1 MHELEFL
8 PAWYPQTR
16 RRRRLVFLQ
25 GWLTVVLVLGMGAY
39 LALAD
44 RNITNDERAVASLRD
59 QLRQS
64 DTQLVEMDKLDALRR
79 QLSVQ
84 AQIQSRLG
92 YYVAAGTMMHT
103 LDGLMPRQM
112 SLVSLNL
119 ENDERAENSA
129 LAAAAKADP
138 VIDRRLKVR
147 IQGVCPTDVDLANF
161 MTQLSGVSFF
171 EQVAITYAREKAEGN
186 HLMREFEVT
195 FYINL
200 NVGGAGA

>member
-1 MHELEFL
+1 MRELEFL

-39 LALAD
+39 LVLAD
-44 RNITNDERAVASLRD
+44 QNITNDERAVSSLRD

-119 ENDERAENSA
+119 ENDERVENSA
-129 LAAAAKADP
+129 IAAAKADP

-171 EQVAITYAREKAEGN
+171 EQVAITYAREKADGS

>member
-1 MHELEFL
+1 MRDLEFL

-44 RNITNDERAVASLRD
+44 RNITNDERALGSLRA
-59 QLRQS
+59 QLLQS
-64 DTQLVEMDKLDALRR
+64 DSQLVEMDKLDGLRR

-103 LDGLMPRQM
+103 IDGLMPRQM
-112 SLVSLNL
+112 SLVALNL
-119 ENDERAENSA
+119 ENDERVENSA
-129 LAAAAKADP
+129 IAAAKADP
-138 VIDRRLKVR
+138 VVDRRLKVR

-161 MTQLSGVSFF
+161 IAQLSGVSFF
-171 EQVAITYAREKAEGN
+171 EQVAITYAREKADGS